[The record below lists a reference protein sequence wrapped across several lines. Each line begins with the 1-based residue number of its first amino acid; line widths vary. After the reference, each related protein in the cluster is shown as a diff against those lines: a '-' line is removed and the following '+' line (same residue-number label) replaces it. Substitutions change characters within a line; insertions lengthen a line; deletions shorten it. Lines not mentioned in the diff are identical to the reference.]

1 MSLKTA
7 VIFTGPTTTGKTDIA
22 TALAKRFDGEIINSD
37 RLYVYSFLRIGSGL
51 SDTLESSDVA
61 RHLYG
66 ICGPSDILC
75 ADEYVRRIEELVPKI
90 LSRKKL
96 PIIEGCSSIYNPAL
110 IESNRQPG
118 RTFHYSPIIALRWP
132 SGTNLRSRIEKRLE
146 QMFEEG
152 LLQEATAIF
161 NSGYKSI
168 HPIEISVVYN
178 PLMKYLDGN
187 LTLADAKEKII
198 DRFIEVAHMQLEK
211 FETIPEIQWIEANP
225 NTPQRTLQ
233 QAIEII
239 TGVCR

>member
-1 MSLKTA
+1 MSPKTA

-37 RLYVYSFLRIGSGL
+37 RLYVYSFLKIGSGL

-75 ADEYVRRIEELVPKI
+75 ADEYVRRVEKLVPKI
-90 LSRKKL
+90 LSRNKL

-110 IESNRQPG
+110 IENNRQPD
-118 RTFHYSPIIALRWP
+118 RAFYYAPIIALRWP

-146 QMFEEG
+146 QMFKEG
-152 LLQEATAIF
+152 LLQKAPAIV
-161 NSGYKSI
+161 NSGYKNV
-168 HPIEISVVYN
+168 HPIQISVVYN

-187 LTLADAKEKII
+187 LTLADAKENII
-198 DRFIEVAHMQLEK
+198 QRWIEVAHLQLEK
-211 FETIPEIQWIEANP
+211 FKAIPEIQWIEAHP
-225 NTPQRTLQ
+225 DTPQITLEKAVQ
-233 QAIEII
+233 I
-239 TGVCR
+239 VSKYC